1 MGAASATNPASP
13 PPTFLGRRSL
23 LTLLVVVLLLLP
35 AGCRPISLKRA
46 TPPVEELLQT
56 QAPSGRLQEVAPPVA
71 VQQLQAALAQR
82 HPQVTIEAPP
92 DGSTLPAGPVTI
104 RVRARDWP
112 LVDAG
117 AIGLGPHLVVQVDD
131 QPAIRLVAP
140 FDDQPASSL
149 AFELPSLSPGSHRI
163 TAYAARPWGEA
174 VKDPGAWSQIRVHRV
189 APNPLAI
196 PQPGTP
202 QLIAVSPGDLAASQ
216 PVLLDWL
223 LLDAPL
229 QGLREN
235 DASWRLRVSV
245 NGDSFLVDQNA
256 PLWLRGWQPGSNSL
270 LLELVDGRGE
280 PLNPPFNSLVSEVV
294 LDASGPK
301 LAWQKGRLSDN
312 ELAQLLGTAP
322 PEPPA
327 LPPTPVEPVAP
338 VAEIL
343 TLPEPQ
349 PQPEPQPT
357 LGPEPDLE
365 PGPEPLPEPEL
376 MAGPATVVNPA
387 GDPGDR
393 PVVDQSAQPA
403 QLPSTEPIAA
413 PMPEPQRLGP
423 STSLGGSAR
432 SQVNPDGSLLRP
444 GE

>member
-1 MGAASATNPASP
+1 VGAASATNPASP
-13 PPTFLGRRSL
+13 PPAFLGRRGL
-23 LTLLVVVLLLLP
+23 LTLLLVVLLLLP

-46 TPPVEELLQT
+46 TQPVEELLQT

-104 RVRARDWP
+104 RVQARDWP

-117 AIGLGPHLVVQVDD
+117 AIGLGPHLVVQIDD
-131 QPAIRLVAP
+131 QPAIRLSAP
-140 FDDQPASSL
+140 FADQPASSL

-174 VKDPGAWSQIRVHRV
+174 VKEPGAWSQIRVHRI

-196 PQPGTP
+196 PQPGTA

-256 PLWLRGWQPGSNSL
+256 PLWLQGWQPGSNSL

-349 PQPEPQPT
+349 PQPEPQPA

-365 PGPEPLPEPEL
+365 PGPE
-376 MAGPATVVNPA
+376 TVVNPA
-387 GDPGDR
+387 GNPGDR
-393 PVVDQSAQPA
+393 PVVDQSPQPA
-403 QLPSTEPIAA
+403 QLPNTEPIAA

-432 SQVNPDGSLLRP
+432 SLVNPDGSLLRP